1 MLFGII
7 IWTHA
12 YTCDRI
18 NESGNACRKH
28 RVAVAGVSA
37 ARRLQK
43 NTGKILMKNK
53 RKKDPFVDRRTGEDR
68 RDSYDL
74 DYFQEDGTER
84 RSGKE
89 RRRKGERRDRC
100 IPVSDWSS
108 VCPDEDQD
116 DNPNDDS

>member
-1 MLFGII
+1 
-7 IWTHA
+7 
-12 YTCDRI
+12 
-18 NESGNACRKH
+18 
-28 RVAVAGVSA
+28 
-37 ARRLQK
+37 
-43 NTGKILMKNK
+43 MKNK